1 MEILIVIT
9 EIKMEIMEIKMEI
22 MEISCIVMIMIFTS
36 EGFLVDPHSW
46 HFHSPSMATWSK
58 WPPHPQTWLYLKILL
73 FWKNQPKILWKVNSP
88 RFLCSRHEQKVPKNE
103 ISKVKERQI
112 KHIIIVCFVT
122 KRFKPHCEDLTS
134 GTIALKLPGRRKRS
148 SPCEAPHEH
157 WGVPDHT
164 LQQTREGENRLR
176 HGKSSTI
183 RGFYMW
189 VLALRMAMVS
199 PGRKQY

>member
-1 MEILIVIT
+1 MKSELTKVSVFPSWT
-9 EIKMEIMEIKMEI
+9 EGSWKWNIK
-22 MEISCIVMIMIFTS
+22 S
-36 EGFLVDPHSW
+36 EGK
-46 HFHSPSMATWSK
+46 T
-58 WPPHPQTWLYLKILL
+58 
-73 FWKNQPKILWKVNSP
+73 NQQNL
-88 RFLCSRHEQKVPKNE
+88 
-103 ISKVKERQI
+103 
-112 KHIIIVCFVT
+112 IIVCFVT

-176 HGKSSTI
+176 HGKSSI
-183 RGFYMW
+183 GGFYMW

-199 PGRKQY
+199 PGRKQYYFISIVSSQLRFLNYKSSSLFHISRSFATQALIKI